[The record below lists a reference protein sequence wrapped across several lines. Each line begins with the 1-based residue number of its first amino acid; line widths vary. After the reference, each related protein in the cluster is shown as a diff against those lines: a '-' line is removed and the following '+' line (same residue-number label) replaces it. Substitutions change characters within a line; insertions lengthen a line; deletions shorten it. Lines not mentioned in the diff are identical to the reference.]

1 MASVRLKSGMNE
13 ELGAELLYSVL
24 ASASN
29 CQEFI
34 EGNKVSRL
42 TILGVSRLLSGGI
55 SEYRGSLGL
64 SPPSSLF
71 PFSSSPCL
79 AIVIVCVVEE
89 TLETDWGDLTPIRS
103 MEDLFCLGVLIS
115 AASASVFL
123 SFRLTLCYSRWTE
136 RRDWWAKRWF
146 SFYAVSLPVHEIC

>member
-13 ELGAELLYSVL
+13 ELGAGLLYSTL

-42 TILGVSRLLSGGI
+42 TILGVPRLLSGGI

-64 SPPSSLF
+64 SLPSSLF
-71 PFSSSPCL
+71 PFSSSPCP
-79 AIVIVCVVEE
+79 AIDMVCVVEE

-103 MEDLFCLGVLIS
+103 MEDLFCLGV
-115 AASASVFL
+115 
-123 SFRLTLCYSRWTE
+123 
-136 RRDWWAKRWF
+136 
-146 SFYAVSLPVHEIC
+146 